1 MTQPPTAP
9 EPSTTPATRR
19 ALAHIEASKLVVDQ
33 AVGECLDA
41 IGDLIRISGEPDAVF
56 AWVLDTFGREH
67 LAQFAARHRIT
78 VHQSRAVDEEHLD
91 KTVVIWAADGRAM
104 AIVPP
109 RQPPSTTLLQLREEI
124 AERDADAQRALDF
137 QASVAAGHVEDVE
150 AWHAR
155 TSQARR

>member
-1 MTQPPTAP
+1 MQNHPTTA
-9 EPSTTPATRR
+9 SHTPAVRR
-19 ALAHIEASKLVVDQ
+19 AIADIEAAKLLVDK

-41 IGDLIRISGEPDAVF
+41 IGDLITLSGEPDAIY
-56 AWVLDTFGREH
+56 AWAIDTLGREH
-67 LAQFAARHRIT
+67 LKQFAARHSIT

-91 KTVVIWAADGRAM
+91 KTVVIRTAGGGAM

-109 RQPPSTTLLQLREEI
+109 GQSPSTTLLQLREEI

-155 TSQARR
+155 TSKAPR

>member
-19 ALAHIEASKLVVDQ
+19 ALAHIEAAKLVVDQ

-67 LAQFAARHRIT
+67 LAQFAARRRIT

-91 KTVVIWAADGRAM
+91 KTVVIWAADGGAM

-109 RQPPSTTLLQLREEI
+109 GQPPSTTLLQLREEI

-155 TSQARR
+155 TSQAGR